1 MRAPHFLIILI
12 VLRDIK
18 GCAIEW
24 NKHRKKGDRFI
35 HTHKMRDFLKTDT
48 TVFKYAF
55 GNKWIVNYGRLL
67 PHLKKNKPSRKQI
80 GEAYMAHIGIKNQS
94 LHAIS
99 D

>member
-24 NKHRKKGDRFI
+24 NKHRKTGDRFI

-67 PHLKKNKPSRKQI
+67 PHLKKINLRESKLWK
-80 GEAYMAHIGIKNQS
+80 AYMARIGIKNQS

>member
-12 VLRDIK
+12 VLRVIK
-18 GCAIEW
+18 DCEREW
-24 NKHRKKGDRFI
+24 NKHRKTGDRFI

-67 PHLKKNKPSRKQI
+67 PHLKKINHRKSKLWKAYILTI
-80 GEAYMAHIGIKNQS
+80 GMR
-94 LHAIS
+94 AII
-99 D
+99 